1 LWYRDVVE
9 LLEVGLI
16 RRLSSYWDHRYEEFI
31 NIQLFLVLSLHLLCN
46 EMSGLVL
53 YKLPSEVA
61 TTERT

>member
-1 LWYRDVVE
+1 ME
-9 LLEVGLI
+9 LLEVELI
-16 RRLSSYWDHRYEEFI
+16 GRLSSYWGHKYEEYS

-53 YKLPSEVA
+53 YKVPSEIA